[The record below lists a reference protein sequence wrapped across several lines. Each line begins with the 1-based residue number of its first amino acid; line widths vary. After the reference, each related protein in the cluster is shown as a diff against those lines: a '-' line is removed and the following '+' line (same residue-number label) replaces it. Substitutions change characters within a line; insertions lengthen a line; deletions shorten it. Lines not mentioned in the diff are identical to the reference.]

1 MQKSPICVIA
11 KYKPRNNGY
20 SDHIYPFNVGIGPD
34 NRHAKKMTDFEEKFK
49 AFSIALRMVGAN
61 LAPYYLDLLFKVT
74 TALNEKGEEL
84 TVRELC
90 AIEAEVEASHK
101 PKQEDQ

>member
-1 MQKSPICVIA
+1 
-11 KYKPRNNGY
+11 
-20 SDHIYPFNVGIGPD
+20 
-34 NRHAKKMTDFEEKFK
+34 MTDFEEKFK

-61 LAPYYLDLLFKVT
+61 LTPYYLELLFKVT

-84 TVRELC
+84 KVRELC

-101 PKQEDQ
+101 PKQEEQ